1 MTTLKKEPK
10 PSQGKTRRKRVKTR
24 KTHLSAF
31 EKSLKSNAS
40 LNASIQKAPEV

>member
-1 MTTLKKEPK
+1 MTTLTNDPN

-24 KTHLSAF
+24 KTLLSAF

-40 LNASIQKAPEV
+40 LNASIQKALEV